1 MLRIHPLDG
10 GLVVTATTE
19 LPSLDA
25 ELERRIE
32 EIWRQEQTRRAAPL
46 FDGELL
52 SVVSLASARIET
64 RPVAYRCFVAQRA
77 VPSLFSHLKLRPLA
91 VSGLMRCRDGVVFG
105 RRAATSTQ
113 DAGLCELVPS
123 GGVDR
128 RALRPNGRVD
138 VIGQLM
144 AELREETGCS
154 SAAVASAEPFL
165 LVEDTASG
173 VIDIGIDLVLDLDAA
188 AVLAAHRASA
198 TDEYD
203 ELQIV
208 PVSDLGRFVEDADR
222 PLVEVSLALLRARG
236 LLEAEADTK
245 SPRRSASQR
254 V

>member
-10 GLVVTATTE
+10 GLVVTATTA
-19 LPSLDA
+19 LLSLDA
-25 ELERRIE
+25 ALERRIE
-32 EIWRQEQTRRAAPL
+32 EIWRQEQRKRATPL
-46 FDGELL
+46 FNGELL

-64 RPVAYRCFVAQRA
+64 RAVEYRCFVAPRA
-77 VPSLFSHLKLRPLA
+77 VPSLFSQLKVRPLA
-91 VSGLMRCRDGVVFG
+91 VSGLTRCRAGIVFG

-113 DAGLCELVPS
+113 DAGLCELAPS

-144 AELREETGCS
+144 EELREETGCS
-154 SAAVASAEPFL
+154 SAAVTSAKPFL

-188 AVLAAHRASA
+188 SVLAAHRASA
-198 TDEYD
+198 MAEYD
-203 ELQIV
+203 ELQVV
-208 PVSDLGRFVEDADR
+208 PVSDLGRFVEDAD
-222 PLVEVSLALLRARG
+222 PPVVEVSLALLRARG
-236 LLEAEADTK
+236 LLEGEADTK
-245 SPRRSASQR
+245 SARRSASER